1 MATTAAILAAVACS
15 MSSGAGGGLARWP
28 SSFSAAGGKAKR

>member
-1 MATTAAILAAVACS
+1 MATTAAILAALACS

-28 SSFSAAGGKAKR
+28 SSFSAAGGKVRR